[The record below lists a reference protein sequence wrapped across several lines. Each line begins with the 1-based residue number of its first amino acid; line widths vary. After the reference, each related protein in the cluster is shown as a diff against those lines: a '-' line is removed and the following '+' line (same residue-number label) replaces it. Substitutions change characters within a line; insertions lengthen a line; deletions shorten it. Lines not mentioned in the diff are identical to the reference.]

1 MSEAATCNG
10 TDTAQ
15 GRRSL
20 AAQARQADTGP
31 MKLFRRKVETRGGQ
45 AFGPWLVRQLADGT
59 SPADMRL
66 AELEQLCSNAAA
78 VMCGAAFGD
87 PETASTLFRGNGEAR
102 AEAELVAALVGNA
115 FDAPLEE
122 RDPENMV
129 VSWPWDRMG
138 VRAAVRAQDH
148 GLLDEDDLGQWL
160 MEVAGAYTSNYR
172 AQAQAALSLWEEI
185 AARAQPEPS
194 AGSEPPPSLT
204 TMGRQLLGA
213 FQLME
218 LAGTVEA
225 ATGAARAEGS

>member
-1 MSEAATCNG
+1 
-10 TDTAQ
+10 
-15 GRRSL
+15 
-20 AAQARQADTGP
+20 
-31 MKLFRRKVETRGGQ
+31 MKLFRRKLETHGGQ
-45 AFGPWLVRQLADGT
+45 AFGPWLVRQLAEAT
-59 SPADMRL
+59 PPADMRL

-102 AEAELVAALVGNA
+102 AEADLVAALVGNA

-122 RDPENMV
+122 RDPANMV

-138 VRAAVRAQDH
+138 VRAAVRAQDR

-160 MEVAGAYTSNYR
+160 MELAGAYVVTYR
-172 AQAQAALSLWEEI
+172 DQAGAALSLWEEI
-185 AARAQPEPS
+185 AARAQPEPTAATES
-194 AGSEPPPSLT
+194 PPSLS

-218 LAGTVEA
+218 LAGAVEA
-225 ATGAARAEGS
+225 ATGTTARGEA